1 MLMLLLAHWNG
12 CIQFLIPVLQDI
24 PHNSWIAINRLEVNA
39 RPYLTWLHITAP
51 VLVWA
56 SDRSVTQPG
65 CFQTTLVVHM
75 IIILCMVLY
84 IQDTS
89 SVLYYVFHAVCCYV
103 PLQNATVGEQ
113 YSWSLFKAISH
124 MLCIGFGRW
133 PPQNITET
141 WLTIVS
147 MMVGATFYALFIGN
161 MSTLLLSIDSSG
173 RLYNEKVNCECLL

>member
-1 MLMLLLAHWNG
+1 MAASSSWSQSCRISHTTHGLPSTALRLMHA
-12 CIQFLIPVLQDI
+12 C
-24 PHNSWIAINRLEVNA
+24 
-39 RPYLTWLHITAP
+39 PYLTWLHETCFVI
-51 VLVWA
+51 
-56 SDRSVTQPG
+56 QPG
-65 CFQTTLVVHM
+65 CVQTTLFVWLYLIWWSIFCTVSIVHQTRASVTLALHFTMSFMQFVVN
-75 IIILCMVLY
+75 
-84 IQDTS
+84 
-89 SVLYYVFHAVCCYV
+89 V

-173 RLYNEKVNCECLL
+173 RLYNEKVNFECLW

>member
-1 MLMLLLAHWNG
+1 MSFM
-12 CIQFLIPVLQDI
+12 QFV
-24 PHNSWIAINRLEVNA
+24 VN
-39 RPYLTWLHITAP
+39 
-51 VLVWA
+51 
-56 SDRSVTQPG
+56 
-65 CFQTTLVVHM
+65 
-75 IIILCMVLY
+75 
-84 IQDTS
+84 
-89 SVLYYVFHAVCCYV
+89 V

-173 RLYNEKVNCECLL
+173 RLYNEKVNFECLW